1 MADIINFSKFF
12 GGKKELPKFNKK
24 EILEDF
30 YIQTEK
36 DEEEVS
42 TQDEIS
48 TEEVPVEVETSE
60 EETAQNVEESLDR
73 EDIERLIQEQVERIR
88 KQTIEQYKVQENL
101 IVDTQDEVEEDVYEE
116 ANTDESYPVYID
128 KNENF
133 SCDIEIEG
141 AQLKDTQVRLVLETG
156 DWNLLFN
163 GEIDRNGKVNIPIRK
178 LSILEEGTRG
188 VIKMEVIAEGSVFTP
203 WEQDFEARRSK
214 KVSVSFNENKKFSPK
229 FSTGV
234 KVSVKKK

>member
-1 MADIINFSKFF
+1 MSEIINFSKFA

-30 YIQTEK
+30 YISN
-36 DEEEVS
+36 EEEEDKNVS
-42 TQDEIS
+42 TE
-48 TEEVPVEVETSE
+48 EEVPVEVETRE

-73 EDIERLIQEQVERIR
+73 DDIERLIQEQVERIR
-88 KQTIEQYKVQENL
+88 KQTIEDFKIQENF
-101 IVDTQDEVEEDVYEE
+101 IDQNEEEEEVFESNQSE
-116 ANTDESYPVYID
+116 AYPVYID

-156 DWNLLFN
+156 EWNLLFN
-163 GEIDRNGKVNIPIRK
+163 GEIDRSGKVNIPIRK
-178 LSILEEGTRG
+178 LNILEEGARG
-188 VIKMEVIAEGSVFTP
+188 IIKMEVIAEGSVFTP
-203 WEQDFEARRSK
+203 WEQDFEAKRSK
-214 KVSVSFNENKKFSPK
+214 KVMVSFNENKKVAPK
-229 FSTGV
+229 FNTGV

>member
-1 MADIINFSKFF
+1 MSEIINFSKFA
-12 GGKKELPKFNKK
+12 GGKKELPKFNKQ

-30 YIQTEK
+30 YISK
-36 DEEEVS
+36 EEEEENDEVS
-42 TQDEIS
+42 AEEEI
-48 TEEVPVEVETSE
+48 PVEVEIRE

-73 EDIERLIQEQVERIR
+73 DDIERLIQEQVERIR
-88 KQTIEQYKVQENL
+88 KQTIEDYKVKENF
-101 IVDTQDEVEEDVYEE
+101 IQDDEEEVYESDQSSE
-116 ANTDESYPVYID
+116 AYPVYVD

-156 DWNLLFN
+156 EWNLLFN

-178 LSILEEGTRG
+178 LNILEEGARG

-203 WEQDFEARRSK
+203 WEQDFEAKRSK
-214 KVSVSFNENKKFSPK
+214 KVMVSFNENKKVAPK
-229 FSTGV
+229 FNTGV

>member
-1 MADIINFSKFF
+1 MSEIINFSKFA
-12 GGKKELPKFNKK
+12 GSKKELPKFNKK

-30 YIQTEK
+30 YISG
-36 DEEEVS
+36 EEEENDEVS
-42 TQDEIS
+42 TE
-48 TEEVPVEVETSE
+48 EEVPVDVEIRE

-73 EDIERLIQEQVERIR
+73 DDIERLIQEQVERIR
-88 KQTIEQYKVQENL
+88 KQTIEDYKIQEN
-101 IVDTQDEVEEDVYEE
+101 VVQEVEEDDVYESS
-116 ANTDESYPVYID
+116 NSSESYPVYID
-128 KNENF
+128 KSENF

-141 AQLKDTQVRLVLETG
+141 AQLKDTQVRLVLETS

-178 LSILEEGTRG
+178 LNILEEGARG

-203 WEQDFEARRSK
+203 WEQDFEAKRSK
-214 KVSVSFNENKKFSPK
+214 KVMVSFNENKKVSPK
-229 FSTGV
+229 FNTGV

>member
-1 MADIINFSKFF
+1 MSEIINFSKFA

-30 YIQTEK
+30 YISN
-36 DEEEVS
+36 EEEEDKNVS
-42 TQDEIS
+42 TE
-48 TEEVPVEVETSE
+48 EEVPVEVETRE

-73 EDIERLIQEQVERIR
+73 DDIERLIQEQVERIR
-88 KQTIEQYKVQENL
+88 KQTIEDFKIQENF
-101 IVDTQDEVEEDVYEE
+101 IDQTEEEEEVFESDQSE
-116 ANTDESYPVYID
+116 AYPVYID

-156 DWNLLFN
+156 EWNLLFN
-163 GEIDRNGKVNIPIRK
+163 GEIDRSGKVNIPIRK
-178 LSILEEGTRG
+178 LNILEEGARG
-188 VIKMEVIAEGSVFTP
+188 IIKMEVIAEGSVFTP
-203 WEQDFEARRSK
+203 WEQDFEAKRSK
-214 KVSVSFNENKKFSPK
+214 KVMVSFNENKKVAPK
-229 FSTGV
+229 FKTGV

>member
-1 MADIINFSKFF
+1 MSEIINFSKFA

-30 YIQTEK
+30 YISN
-36 DEEEVS
+36 EEEEDNKNVS
-42 TQDEIS
+42 TE
-48 TEEVPVEVETSE
+48 EEVPVEVETRE

-73 EDIERLIQEQVERIR
+73 DDIERLIQEQVERIR
-88 KQTIEQYKVQENL
+88 KQTIEDFKIQENF
-101 IVDTQDEVEEDVYEE
+101 IDQNEEEEEVFESDQSSE
-116 ANTDESYPVYID
+116 AYPVYID

-156 DWNLLFN
+156 EWNLLFN
-163 GEIDRNGKVNIPIRK
+163 GEIDRSGKVNIPIRK
-178 LSILEEGTRG
+178 LNILEEGARG
-188 VIKMEVIAEGSVFTP
+188 IIKMEVIAEGSVFTP
-203 WEQDFEARRSK
+203 WEQDFEAKRSK
-214 KVSVSFNENKKFSPK
+214 EVMVSFNENKKVAPK
-229 FSTGV
+229 FNTGV

>member
-1 MADIINFSKFF
+1 MSEIINFSKFA

-30 YIQTEK
+30 YISK
-36 DEEEVS
+36 EEEEENDEVS
-42 TQDEIS
+42 AEEEI
-48 TEEVPVEVETSE
+48 PVEVEIHE

-73 EDIERLIQEQVERIR
+73 DDIERLIQEQVERIR
-88 KQTIEQYKVQENL
+88 KQTIEDYKVKENF
-101 IVDTQDEVEEDVYEE
+101 IQDDEEEVYESDQSSE
-116 ANTDESYPVYID
+116 AYPVYID

-141 AQLKDTQVRLVLETG
+141 AQLKDTQVRLVLETAE
-156 DWNLLFN
+156 WNLLFN

-178 LSILEEGTRG
+178 LNILEEGSRG

-203 WEQDFEARRSK
+203 WEQDFEAKRSK
-214 KVSVSFNENKKFSPK
+214 KVMVSFNENKKVAPK
-229 FSTGV
+229 FNTGV

>member
-1 MADIINFSKFF
+1 M
-12 GGKKELPKFNKK
+12 
-24 EILEDF
+24 
-30 YIQTEK
+30 
-36 DEEEVS
+36 
-42 TQDEIS
+42 
-48 TEEVPVEVETSE
+48 
-60 EETAQNVEESLDR
+60 
-73 EDIERLIQEQVERIR
+73 IQEQVERIR
-88 KQTIEQYKVQENL
+88 KQTIDEYKVQENL
-101 IVDTQDEVEEDVYEE
+101 ITDTQDEDEVYEE
-116 ANTDESYPVYID
+116 TSTDESYPVYID

-178 LSILEEGTRG
+178 LNILEEGARG

-203 WEQDFEARRSK
+203 WEQDFEAKRSK

>member
-1 MADIINFSKFF
+1 MSEIINFSKFA
-12 GGKKELPKFNKK
+12 GGKKELPKFNKQ

-30 YIQTEK
+30 YISKE
-36 DEEEVS
+36 DEEENDEVS
-42 TQDEIS
+42 AEEEI
-48 TEEVPVEVETSE
+48 PVEVEIRE

-73 EDIERLIQEQVERIR
+73 DDIERLIQEQVERIR
-88 KQTIEQYKVQENL
+88 KQTIEDYKVKENY
-101 IVDTQDEVEEDVYEE
+101 IQDDEEEVYESDQSSE
-116 ANTDESYPVYID
+116 AYPVYID

-141 AQLKDTQVRLVLETG
+141 AQLKDTQVRLVLETRE
-156 DWNLLFN
+156 WNLLFN

-178 LSILEEGTRG
+178 LNILEEGARG

-203 WEQDFEARRSK
+203 WEQDFEAKRSK
-214 KVSVSFNENKKFSPK
+214 KVMVSFNENKKVAPK
-229 FSTGV
+229 FNTGV

>member
-1 MADIINFSKFF
+1 MSEIINFSKFA

-30 YIQTEK
+30 YISK
-36 DEEEVS
+36 EEEEENDEVS
-42 TQDEIS
+42 AEEEI
-48 TEEVPVEVETSE
+48 PVEVEIHE

-73 EDIERLIQEQVERIR
+73 DDIERLIQEQVERIR
-88 KQTIEQYKVQENL
+88 KQTIEDYKVKENFIQDDQE
-101 IVDTQDEVEEDVYEE
+101 EVYESDQSSE
-116 ANTDESYPVYID
+116 AYPVYID

-141 AQLKDTQVRLVLETG
+141 AQLKDTQVRLVLETAE
-156 DWNLLFN
+156 WNLLFN

-178 LSILEEGTRG
+178 LNILEEGSRG

-203 WEQDFEARRSK
+203 WEQDFEAKRSK
-214 KVSVSFNENKKFSPK
+214 KVMVSFNENKKVAPK
-229 FSTGV
+229 FNTGV

>member
-1 MADIINFSKFF
+1 MSEIINFSKFA

-30 YIQTEK
+30 YISN
-36 DEEEVS
+36 EEEEDNKNVS
-42 TQDEIS
+42 TE
-48 TEEVPVEVETSE
+48 EEVPVEVETRE

-73 EDIERLIQEQVERIR
+73 DDIERLIQEQVERIR
-88 KQTIEQYKVQENL
+88 KQTIEDFKIQENF
-101 IVDTQDEVEEDVYEE
+101 IDQNEEEEVFESDQSE
-116 ANTDESYPVYID
+116 AYPVYID

-156 DWNLLFN
+156 EWNLLFN
-163 GEIDRNGKVNIPIRK
+163 GEIDRSGKVNIPIRK
-178 LSILEEGTRG
+178 LNILEEGARG
-188 VIKMEVIAEGSVFTP
+188 IIKIEVIAEGSVFTP
-203 WEQDFEARRSK
+203 WEQDFEAKRSK
-214 KVSVSFNENKKFSPK
+214 KVMVSFNENKKVAPK
-229 FSTGV
+229 FKTGV

>member
-1 MADIINFSKFF
+1 MSEIINFSKFA
-12 GGKKELPKFNKK
+12 GGKKELPKFNKQ

-30 YIQTEK
+30 YISKE
-36 DEEEVS
+36 DEEENDEVS
-42 TQDEIS
+42 AEEEI
-48 TEEVPVEVETSE
+48 PVEVEIRE

-73 EDIERLIQEQVERIR
+73 DDIERLIQEQVERIR
-88 KQTIEQYKVQENL
+88 KQTIEDYKVKENY
-101 IVDTQDEVEEDVYEE
+101 IQDNEEEVYESDQSSE
-116 ANTDESYPVYID
+116 AYPVYID

-141 AQLKDTQVRLVLETG
+141 AQLKDTQVRLVLETRE
-156 DWNLLFN
+156 WNLLFN

-178 LSILEEGTRG
+178 LNILEEGARG

-203 WEQDFEARRSK
+203 WEQDFEAKRSK
-214 KVSVSFNENKKFSPK
+214 KVMVSFNENKKVAPK
-229 FSTGV
+229 FNTGV

>member
-1 MADIINFSKFF
+1 MSEIINFSKFA

-30 YIQTEK
+30 YISN
-36 DEEEVS
+36 EEEEDKNVS
-42 TQDEIS
+42 TE
-48 TEEVPVEVETSE
+48 EEVPVEVETRE

-73 EDIERLIQEQVERIR
+73 DDIERLIQEQVERIR
-88 KQTIEQYKVQENL
+88 KQTIEDFKIQENF
-101 IVDTQDEVEEDVYEE
+101 IDQTEEEEEVFESDQSE
-116 ANTDESYPVYID
+116 AYPVYID

-156 DWNLLFN
+156 EWNLLFN
-163 GEIDRNGKVNIPIRK
+163 GEIDRSGKVNIPIRK
-178 LSILEEGTRG
+178 LNILEEGARG
-188 VIKMEVIAEGSVFTP
+188 IIKMEVIAEGSVFTP
-203 WEQDFEARRSK
+203 WEQDFEAKRSK
-214 KVSVSFNENKKFSPK
+214 KVMVSFNENKKVAPK
-229 FSTGV
+229 FNTGV

>member
-1 MADIINFSKFF
+1 MADVINFSKFF

-30 YIQTEK
+30 YIQSEK

-42 TQDEIS
+42 IQDEIP
-48 TEEVPVEVETSE
+48 TREVPVEVETSE

-88 KQTIEQYKVQENL
+88 KQTIKEYKVQENL
-101 IVDTQDEVEEDVYEE
+101 IVEQDDVEEEIYEE
-116 ANTDESYPVYID
+116 ATDESYPVYID

-141 AQLKDTQVRLVLETG
+141 AQLKDTQVRLVLETEN
-156 DWNLLFN
+156 WNLLFN

-203 WEQDFEARRSK
+203 WEQDFEAKRSK

-229 FSTGV
+229 PSTGV

>member
-1 MADIINFSKFF
+1 MSDIINFSKFA
-12 GGKKELPKFNKK
+12 GGKKELPKFDKK

-30 YIQTEK
+30 YISG
-36 DEEEVS
+36 EEEEENNEVS
-42 TQDEIS
+42 IEEEI
-48 TEEVPVEVETSE
+48 PVEVETRE

-73 EDIERLIQEQVERIR
+73 DDIERLIQEQVERIR
-88 KQTIEQYKVQENL
+88 KQTIEDYKIQEN
-101 IVDTQDEVEEDVYEE
+101 VVQEVEEDDVYESS
-116 ANTDESYPVYID
+116 NSSESYPVYID
-128 KNENF
+128 KSENF

-141 AQLKDTQVRLVLETG
+141 AQLKDTQVRLVLETS

-178 LSILEEGTRG
+178 LNILEEGARG

-203 WEQDFEARRSK
+203 WEQDFEAKRSK
-214 KVSVSFNENKKFSPK
+214 KVMVSFNENKKVSPK
-229 FSTGV
+229 FNTGV